1 MNASPHTQQLVA
13 RFALA
18 MAIFATI
25 AGQLHALARFETVDG
40 REDLEL
46 PLTRAWAEPAADLL
60 RPLLDWAGADTVYLT
75 YGKIWFPVFAAFT
88 LAAFVVYQRRR
99 PVGFEKWAF
108 RVALTGYVVATAST
122 FGEYYTPYLDESFL
136 FLGLPG
142 LLMTAL
148 GSTALGIALLRSR
161 FRPMVT
167 AILLVAFIPL
177 VLAITEVTSMGNAA
191 LPLAWAWAFAA
202 RRVGSGPQAQPVVL
216 NAASKAAAGASNAGR
231 RTNS

>member
-1 MNASPHTQQLVA
+1 MNISPHAQRLVA
-13 RFALA
+13 KSALA
-18 MAIFATI
+18 AALFGTV

-46 PLTRAWAEPAADLL
+46 PLTRAWAEPAAEAL

-75 YGKIWFPVFAAFT
+75 YGKIWFPIFAAFT

-99 PVGFEKWAF
+99 PAGFEKWAF

-142 LLMTAL
+142 LLVTAV
-148 GSTALGIALLRSR
+148 GSTALGVALLKNR
-161 FRPMVT
+161 FRPAMT
-167 AILLVAFIPL
+167 GILLAAFIPL

-191 LPLAWAWAFAA
+191 LPLAWGWAIAV
-202 RRVGSGPQAQPVVL
+202 RRVARAQDSTPASGLDARSGFGVPL
-216 NAASKAAAGASNAGR
+216 TDR
-231 RTNS
+231 R